1 MYLLTS
7 VLVIS
12 EGISS
17 ILHPLPFISFLYP
30 YFMLHNFYK
39 QDHEIPSLISP
50 SLNYVPVEAFQSFRC
65 TFPAIFFFFF
75 LILFASRVQV
85 AIFPFIAFIHSFV
98 FTETQFYS
106 KLKCFRVTC
115 TFRIYK
121 TATVNEAMKWK

>member
-65 TFPAIFFFFF
+65 TFPATFFFFF
-75 LILFASRVQV
+75 F
-85 AIFPFIAFIHSFV
+85 
-98 FTETQFYS
+98 
-106 KLKCFRVTC
+106 
-115 TFRIYK
+115 
-121 TATVNEAMKWK
+121 